1 MIVRY
6 EKIRGSDNLIIISE
20 TEKFLGEVSLD
31 QFISCMEDRD
41 SFSECDYDW
50 FYVDKN
56 KLFSVFQSFSGEKL
70 NKQI

>member
-6 EKIRGSDNLIIISE
+6 EKIRDSDNLIIISE

-41 SFSECDYDW
+41 SFSEYDYDW
-50 FYVDKN
+50 FYVEWRIRVVSILK
-56 KLFSVFQSFSGEKL
+56 
-70 NKQI
+70 